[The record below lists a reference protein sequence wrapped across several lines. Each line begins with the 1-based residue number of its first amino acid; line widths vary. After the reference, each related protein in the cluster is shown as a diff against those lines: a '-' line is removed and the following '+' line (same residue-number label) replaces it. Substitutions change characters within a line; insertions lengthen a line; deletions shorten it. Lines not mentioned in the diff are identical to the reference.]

1 MESTNELLAMDT
13 KGRVRV
19 PLERREML
27 LREFDGCGL
36 SAAAFAKHV
45 GVKYQTFIYWLKRR
59 RESGCE
65 RQELQPRVA
74 AAWVEATV
82 QSAAA
87 SREEA
92 LRLELPGGAHAVLA
106 SDRHVQIAAELL
118 RALAAG
124 AQRSC

>member
-19 PLERREML
+19 SLERREML

-36 SAAAFAKHV
+36 SAAAFARHV

-59 RESGCE
+59 RESDRE
-65 RQELQPRVA
+65 PHELQPRVA
-74 AAWVEATV
+74 AAWVEAMV
-82 QSAAA
+82 QPACATSG
-87 SREEA
+87 EA
-92 LRLELPGGAHAVLA
+92 LRLELPGGAHAVIA
-106 SDRHVQIAAELL
+106 SERHVQVAAELL